1 MKNQSLKPNKT
12 KLIAKLMLVVILG
25 MSVLNLSA
33 CELKNIFTTT
43 TEDMDGGYGSI
54 VEGGWRADNF
64 GELAVSIKQQFP
76 EGYTFVTFDFENSD
90 EYTANPYYVFFR
102 ERLMGNGEVKPFWDT
117 SYIESEVEIR
127 GLGEGNY
134 AIVRFHSPIRNFYNF
149 SNDTVFEIKKSYSDR
164 FLGSVSD
171 YYPKYI
177 TSYTYRVYVDETAV
191 IYFEV
196 SASSLELLQEIQS
209 SNYLDFLLE
218 YIVIGG

>member
-1 MKNQSLKPNKT
+1 MKKIST
-12 KLIAKLMLVVILG
+12 RIMLLLFLLVG
-25 MSVLNLSA
+25 VLNLSA
-33 CELKNIFTTT
+33 CEWDSLFATTT
-43 TEDMDGGYGSI
+43 TEDVDGGYGSI
-54 VEGGWRADNF
+54 TQGVWGFNNYS
-64 GELAVSIKQQFP
+64 ELCNSVNQKFP
-76 EGYTFVTFDFENSD
+76 VGYSFVTFNFENSD

-102 ERLMGNGEVKPFWDT
+102 ERLIGNGEAKPFWDT
-117 SYIESEVEIR
+117 AYIESEVEIH

-134 AIVRFHSPIRNFYNF
+134 VMVRFHSPIRNFYNF

-177 TSYTYRVYVDETAV
+177 ASYTYRVYVDETAV

-218 YIVIGG
+218 YIVIEG